1 MLLGFV
7 AALLIL
13 VESPF
18 SFSGYSSDLD
28 SATCDGLRGPFVVAD
43 VGRVP
48 AFESS
53 MAFRNYKIEAILGT
67 YENHDFRFFRGCI
80 R

>member
-1 MLLGFV
+1 M
-7 AALLIL
+7 
-13 VESPF
+13 
-18 SFSGYSSDLD
+18 
-28 SATCDGLRGPFVVAD
+28 VAD